1 MPNVLKSIKGYNVIQ
16 QFQKGTVQ
24 KELKTHPYKDCTNVD
39 SRSNLNSQTWK
50 YQIPG

>member
-24 KELKTHPYKDCTNVD
+24 KELKKHIHTKTV
-39 SRSNLNSQTWK
+39 QTL
-50 YQIPG
+50 IAEVI